1 MVVESCES
9 SSFRSDLRNRDLEGT
24 MSPRN
29 IFAGLVLLA
38 ALFSA
43 YFAAKLHGRRA
54 DFMAQIVSLKTERDA
69 NIGKLREARNTQAEA
84 EAQLNRQMEN
94 WGKQWEAPN
103 SQQFPGVPGLQL
115 GVGKNQGLVTEE
127 KINQPPPALFVFAPG
142 QNGGSRYLGEFQ
154 LEQLDAN
161 QSGAML
167 TRAPM
172 PGEVESWP
180 VGTYRVRQFIPAGW
194 RSTFVDLQTQQ
205 AIADQ
210 NIIDETAKLAIQ
222 EKHITESQEALNSR
236 LTELNGDPAA
246 APKASETVKLGL
258 VESLKRGEVERNEIL
273 KVVDSL
279 RRMISDNYARMMQ
292 VLAEN
297 QQIVESLKSTTA
309 EQTATKAAPSAGQS
323 R

>member
-1 MVVESCES
+1 
-9 SSFRSDLRNRDLEGT
+9 

-38 ALFSA
+38 ALLSA

-54 DFMAQIVSLKTERDA
+54 DFMAQIVSLKNERDA
-69 NIGKLREARNTQAEA
+69 NMNKLREARNTQAEA
-84 EAQLNRQMEN
+84 EGALNRQMDS

-115 GVGKNQGLVTEE
+115 GVGQAQGLISEE
-127 KINQPPPALFVFAPG
+127 KLNKPLPSLFVFAPG
-142 QNGGSRYLGEFQ
+142 QDGGSRYLGEFQ

-210 NIIDETAKLAIQ
+210 NIVDETAKLAIQ
-222 EKHITESQEALNSR
+222 DKHIVKSQAALDSR

-246 APKASETVKLGL
+246 VANASETVKLGL
-258 VESLKRGEVERNEIL
+258 VESLKRGEVDRNEVL
-273 KVVDSL
+273 KTVDSL
-279 RRMISDNYARMMQ
+279 RRMISDNYAHMMQ

-297 QQIVESLKSTTA
+297 EQIVDSLQSASA
-309 EQTATKAAPSAGQS
+309 EQTANQPAPSAGQS